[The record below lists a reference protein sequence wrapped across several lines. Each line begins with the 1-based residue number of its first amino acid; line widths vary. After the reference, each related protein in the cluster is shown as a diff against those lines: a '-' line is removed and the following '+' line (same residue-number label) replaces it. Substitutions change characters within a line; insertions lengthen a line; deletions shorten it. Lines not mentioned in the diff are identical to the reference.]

1 MSLPASLLPRTSTS
15 TGRALLGAGTAALAL
30 GIPLILYA
38 RSRKTKTA
46 GAQTMKERTK
56 KSKYITELSEV
67 GTKGGEEKDEVKEY
81 DIVIIGGGMW
91 LSLFPRVR

>member
-67 GTKGGEEKDEVKEY
+67 QRNTGGLSRRVSYSSELNGTQVT
-81 DIVIIGGGMW
+81 
-91 LSLFPRVR
+91 